1 MCFRYTG
8 LAGFATL
15 YLGGPTHPTFIAMT
29 RINL

>member
-1 MCFRYTG
+1 

-15 YLGGPTHPTFIAMT
+15 YLGGPTHPTFFAMT